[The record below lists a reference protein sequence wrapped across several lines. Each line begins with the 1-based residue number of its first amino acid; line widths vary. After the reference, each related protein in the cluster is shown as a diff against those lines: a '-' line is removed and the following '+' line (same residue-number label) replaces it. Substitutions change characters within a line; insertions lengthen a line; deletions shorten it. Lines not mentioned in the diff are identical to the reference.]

1 MFAMSDESQ
10 IVVPPSFIALF
21 VQPGRVKLSERRDVI
36 AERHELCEDLA
47 TMLTDHA
54 QGKLWE
60 LGVAESDV
68 LERIHRGLM
77 TGEAGLSA
85 AEAEWVTRRLAELLD
100 WDCPLPD
107 SGTALPSR

>member
-1 MFAMSDESQ
+1 MPAMSDESQ

-21 VQPGRVKLSERRDVI
+21 LDPGRIKPREPREVI
-36 AERHELCEDLA
+36 AERHEFCEDLA

-54 QGKLWE
+54 QTKLWE

-68 LERIHRGLM
+68 LERIHRGLL

-85 AEAEWVTRRLAELLD
+85 VEAEWVTKRLAELLR
-100 WDCPLPD
+100 WYCTLFEPGAVQ
-107 SGTALPSR
+107 SS